1 MNPFKKAAV
10 GGALLAATL
19 GGGALGASFVSGTAG
34 AQTNPTTTAA
44 TAPTPGEQT
53 APTGQAPQGQRDPS
67 KGGHVANGIT
77 EKVLTGSDAAKAKA
91 AALEAVP
98 GGTVE
103 RVETDAEGA
112 TYEAHVKKAD
122 GSEVTVKFDAAFKVT
137 ETVTGHG

>member
-44 TAPTPGEQT
+44 TASTSSEQP
-53 APTGQAPQGQRDPS
+53 APTGQAPQDQRDPS

-77 EKVLTGSDAAKAKA
+77 EKVLTGSDATKAKA

-112 TYEAHVKKAD
+112 TYEAHVTKAD